1 MSASIAPD
9 GWILR
14 WRRSVLAVLCLY
26 AMTVAASSWRLPQ
39 YNHRAWSMPEG
50 APADV
55 WALAQTP
62 DGYLWLG
69 TGTGLYRFDGVQFEH
84 YEPPRDRPF
93 ASNNITALDVAP
105 DGALWIGFLL
115 GGVSVLRDGQLQH
128 HVVESG
134 APGDMVLAFAHAADG
149 AVWAA
154 SRDGLRRFDGHRWET
169 IGQAWGYPDERADSL
184 TLDAHGTMW
193 VASDSRLRFLPA
205 GARRFVD
212 SGIETGPNTALAEA
226 PNGALWLSDGRHGTR
241 VVARPDGAS
250 QPPKAQPVDGFGH
263 FAFMRVDPNGV
274 LWATDR
280 RGGGV
285 VRISR
290 LDRFQPGHVLRERDV
305 DATVRKRDGLTSD
318 RAIPVLRDREGNI
331 WVGTNLGV
339 HRFRFNNV
347 QIVQDDRLTQ
357 HHTYAVAFSPP
368 LGLLVSSG
376 SHLYR
381 VSDSGIERIVDTG
394 GPRIGAIVGHAAG
407 AWLKTEDGVYAL
419 KDGAVERLD
428 IPGDNGRLL
437 SAMGG
442 DGGDGFVAMQE
453 GRGLL
458 HYDGAKWRPIAPGGI
473 RPDGATA
480 ILRDVDGTDWIGYA
494 GNRLAH
500 RANGRQRLYTLRDG
514 LNIGAVTA
522 LARVRDGLLV
532 AGEAG
537 LVLLKGDRLHALPA
551 TPADRFNGVTGIV
564 VTRGGDI
571 WLNGI
576 KGLIQLPA
584 GALSN
589 ALQPRTALR
598 HRLLDASDGLLG
610 IAQQATPASTAVAD
624 ATGRLWFATNQ
635 GLATLDP
642 MRLHRNAVRPTV
654 DIRDLHAGGT
664 AYRMREG
671 LQLPAGTRDLRIN
684 YTAPSLT
691 FPFRTQ
697 VRYRLEGVD
706 EDWQEAGNRRQAFYT
721 NLGPGSYRFQVMAA
735 NESDVWSEPETALA
749 FAIQPRFTQTGW
761 FIALCVI
768 AASGVLF
775 VLYLLR
781 MRHIA
786 EQTRLRVE
794 ERHLERERIAREL
807 HDTLLQSVHGL
818 VLRFQGIANRIPQDD
833 PIRTVLEQ
841 VMDRADDV
849 IVEGRDRVRD
859 LRAAAPQSTQELPD
873 AFARLGNELA
883 QQHPANFGVVVEGK
897 LHPMDAMVRD
907 EVFWIGREA
916 LVNAFRHAGARR
928 IDVEI
933 TSDAGRVVFRFRD
946 DGQGIDD
953 EVQLRGH
960 RSGHWGLSGMRE
972 RARGIGAQLNVW
984 SRPGNG
990 TEVEL
995 ALPYPNRQRRRMK
1008 FWIRRKIGVPS

>member
-1 MSASIAPD
+1 MSVSTAIN

-14 WRRSVLAVLCLY
+14 WRRSVLAFVCLY
-26 AMTVAASSWRLPQ
+26 AGMVAATSWQLPQ
-39 YNHRAWSMPEG
+39 YNHRAWSMLEG

-69 TGTGLYRFDGVQFEH
+69 TGTGLYRFDGMQFEH
-84 YEPPRDRPF
+84 FEPPRERPF
-93 ASNNITALDVAP
+93 ASHNITALGVAP

-115 GGVSVLRDGQLQH
+115 GGVSVLRDGELVH
-128 HVVESG
+128 HAVESG
-134 APGDMVLAFAHAADG
+134 APGDMVLAFAHDADG
-149 AVWAA
+149 ATWVA
-154 SRDGLRRFDGHRWET
+154 SRDGFRRYDGHRWER
-169 IGQAWGYPDERADSL
+169 IAEEWGYPDTRAESLMKDSRG
-184 TLDAHGTMW
+184 TLW
-193 VASDSRLRFLPA
+193 VASETRLLRLPA

-212 SGIETGPNTALAEA
+212 TGIETGPYASLVET
-226 PNGALWLSDGRHGTR
+226 PGGALWISDGRHGTR
-241 VVARPDGAS
+241 VMAMPDALADRPMKAAS
-250 QPPKAQPVDGFGH
+250 GGFGH
-263 FAFMRVDPNGV
+263 FAFMRIDPNGV

-280 RGGGV
+280 RNGGLA
-285 VRISR
+285 RISR
-290 LDRFQPGHVLRERDV
+290 LDRFAPGHVLAERDV
-305 DATVRKRDGLTSD
+305 DALIRKREGLTSD
-318 RAIPVLRDREGNI
+318 RAIPVLCDREGNI

-339 HRFRFNNV
+339 HRFRFNSV
-347 QIVQDDRLTQ
+347 QVVQDERLTQ
-357 HHTYAVAFSPP
+357 HNTYAVAFSPP

-376 SHLYR
+376 PRLYR
-381 VSDSGIERIVDTG
+381 VTGTGIEQVADTG
-394 GPRIGAIVGHAAG
+394 GPKIGAIVPRPGG
-407 AWLKTEDGVYAL
+407 AWLKAEDGAYSLKEGAL
-419 KDGAVERLD
+419 ERLR
-428 IPGDNGRLL
+428 IPGDNGRSL
-437 SAMGG
+437 SVMGH
-442 DGGDGFVAMQE
+442 DGGTGFVTVQD
-453 GRGLL
+453 GQGLL
-458 HYDGAKWRPIAPGGI
+458 RYDGTTWHRI
-473 RPDGATA
+473 GAGNVRTEGVTA
-480 ILRDVDGTDWIGYA
+480 ILRDVDGSDWIGYA

-500 RANGRQRLYTLRDG
+500 WANGRQRLYTLRDG
-514 LNIGAVTA
+514 LNLGAVTA
-522 LARVRDGLLV
+522 LARVEDGLLV

-537 LVLLKGDRLHALPA
+537 MVLLRGDRFHALNA
-551 TPADRFNGVTGIV
+551 APADRFNGVTGIV

-584 GALSN
+584 GALSD
-589 ALQPRTALR
+589 ALGRRTSLR
-598 HRLLDASDGLLG
+598 HRLLNASDGLLG
-610 IAQQATPASTAVAD
+610 IAQQATPASTALAD

-654 DIRDLHAGGT
+654 EIRGLQAGGA
-664 AYRMREG
+664 AYASADG
-671 LQLPAGTRDLRIN
+671 LQLPAGARDLRIN
-684 YTAPSLT
+684 YTAPNLT
-691 FPFRTQ
+691 FPSRTQ
-697 VRYRLEGVD
+697 FRYRLEGFD

-735 NESDVWSEPETALA
+735 NESNVWSDPQVSA
-749 FAIQPRFTQTGW
+749 FTIEPRFTQTWW
-761 FIALCVI
+761 FIALCAI
-768 AASGVLF
+768 AATGVLF
-775 VLYLLR
+775 VLYVLR

-786 EQTRLRVE
+786 EQTRMRLE

-818 VLRFQGIANRIPQDD
+818 VLRFQGVANRIPRDD
-833 PIRTVLEQ
+833 PIRGVLEQ

-859 LRAAAPQSTQELPD
+859 LRASAPHSALEIPD

-883 QQHPANFGVVVEGK
+883 QQHPANFSVVVEGK
-897 LHPMDAMVRD
+897 LHRLDAMVRE

-928 IDVEI
+928 IEVEI
-933 TSDAGRVVFRFRD
+933 SSDARQVAFRFRD
-946 DGQGIDD
+946 DGQGIAQD
-953 EVQLRGH
+953 VQLHGH

-995 ALPYPNRQRRRMK
+995 LVRYPNRPGQPLRFWRRRK
-1008 FWIRRKIGVPS
+1008 TEVES

>member
-1 MSASIAPD
+1 MPVGIAID

-14 WRRSVLAVLCLY
+14 WRGVVLALLCLY
-26 AMTVAASSWRLPQ
+26 AGAVAASSWQLPQ
-39 YNHRAWSMPEG
+39 YNHRAWSMIDG

-84 YEPPRDRPF
+84 YQPPRDRPF

-128 HVVESG
+128 HPVDAGS
-134 APGDMVLAFAHAADG
+134 PGDMVVAFAHDPEGAAW
-149 AVWAA
+149 VA
-154 SRDGLRRFDGHRWET
+154 SRDGLRRFDGHRWDV
-169 IGQAWGYPDERADSL
+169 IGPAWGYPDERADAL
-184 TLDAHGTMW
+184 MADAHGTLW
-193 VASDSRLRFLPA
+193 VASDSRLMFLPA
-205 GARRFVD
+205 GARRFVET
-212 SGIETGPNTALAEA
+212 GIQTGPNTAMTEA
-226 PNGALWLSDGRHGTR
+226 PDGTLWISDGRHGTR
-241 VVARPDGAS
+241 VIEKPVAGKPA
-250 QPPKAQPVDGFGH
+250 KAPVTGGFGH
-263 FAFMRVDPNGV
+263 FAFMRIDPNGV

-285 VRISR
+285 VRLSR
-290 LDRFQPGHVLRERDV
+290 LERFAPGHALAERDL
-305 DATVRKRDGLTSD
+305 DAAMRKRDGLTSD
-318 RAIPVLRDREGNI
+318 RAIPVLRDREGNV

-339 HRFRFNNV
+339 HRFRFNHV
-347 QIVQDDRLTQ
+347 QVVQDERLTQ
-357 HHTYAVAFSPP
+357 HDTYAVAFSPE

-381 VSDSGIERIVDTG
+381 VTASGVEPVVDTG
-394 GPRIGAIVGHAAG
+394 GPKISAIVAHADTT
-407 AWLKTEDGVYAL
+407 WLKVEDGIYAL
-419 KDGAVERLD
+419 HDGALERLPV
-428 IPGDNGRLL
+428 PGDNGKALTVIG
-437 SAMGG
+437 S
-442 DGGDGFVAMQE
+442 DGGTGFVAVQE
-453 GRGLL
+453 GQALL
-458 HYDGAKWRPIAPGGI
+458 HYDGTQWQRVASKDVRTE
-473 RPDGATA
+473 GATA
-480 ILRDVDGTDWIGYA
+480 ILRDDDGSDWIGYA

-500 RANGRQRLYTLRDG
+500 RANGTTRLFTLRDG
-514 LNIGAVTA
+514 LDVGAITA

-537 LVLLKGDRLHALPA
+537 LVLLRGDRVHALDA
-551 TPADRFNGVTGIV
+551 TPADRFNGVTGILA
-564 VTRGGDI
+564 TRGGDI

-584 GALSN
+584 GALSD
-589 ALQPRTALR
+589 ALRERTGLR
-598 HRLLDASDGLLG
+598 HRVLNAGDGLLG
-610 IAQQATPASTAVAD
+610 IAQQSTPASSAVAD
-624 ATGRLWFATNQ
+624 AAGRLWFATNQ

-642 MRLHRNAVRPTV
+642 MRLHRNAVQPTV
-654 DIRDLHAGGT
+654 DIRELHAGGV
-664 AYRMREG
+664 ARALREG
-671 LQLPAGTRDLRIN
+671 LQLPAGTRDLRIS
-684 YTAPSLT
+684 YTAPNLT
-691 FPFRTQ
+691 FPTRTQ
-697 VRYRLEGVD
+697 FRYRLDGVD
-706 EDWQEAGNRRQAFYT
+706 EDWQDAGNRRQAFYT
-721 NLGPGSYRFQVMAA
+721 NLGPGTYRFQVMAA
-735 NESDVWSEPETALA
+735 NESNVWSAADTAPA
-749 FAIQPRFTQTGW
+749 FTIEPRFTQTGW
-761 FIALCVI
+761 FIALCMI
-768 AASGVLF
+768 AASGVLL
-775 VLYLLR
+775 VAYLLR

-786 EQTRLRVE
+786 ERTRLRVE
-794 ERHLERERIAREL
+794 ERHMERERIAREL

-859 LRAAAPQSTQELPD
+859 LRAATPPTSLELPD

-883 QQHPANFGVVVEGK
+883 QQHPLHFSVVVEGR
-897 LHPMDAMVRD
+897 LREMDAMVRD

-916 LVNAFRHAGARR
+916 LVNAFRHAGAHR

-933 TSDAGRVVFRFRD
+933 TSDADRVVFRFRD

-953 EVQLRGH
+953 DVQLHGH

-995 ALPYPNRQRRRMK
+995 SVPWPDRQRRTLR
-1008 FWIRRKIGVPS
+1008 FWARRKIGAAR